1 MDWVTR
7 LTRKM
12 MAGAQRSMAQGMHEG
27 MREVLDEL
35 VKGTLNPAKL
45 AEMMK
50 SMGIDA
56 SQLSGM
62 TGQVPAFDPYQ
73 ILGLDKSATDEE
85 IKKRYRELLHHEHPD
100 TAGVKGTDLFLQM
113 VLAAYEMIKRERGW
127 Q

>member
-1 MDWVTR
+1 MDWITR

-12 MAGAQRSMAQGMHEG
+12 MAGAQRGMAQGMQEG

-50 SMGIDA
+50 NMGIDM

-62 TGQVPAFDPYQ
+62 TGQALAFDPYR
-73 ILGLDKSATDEE
+73 ILGLDKSVSDDE
-85 IKKRYRELLHHEHPD
+85 IKKRYRELLRKLHPD
-100 TAGVKGTDLFLQM
+100 TAGVEGTAFLLQM